1 MRNVTDATS
10 PTPPPSAPSEP
21 SAPPAPAATNPDGPV
36 PEQIATITAGYG
48 FDTPSLLFGSAV
60 FEDTIY
66 PEAKVRIPLS
76 VMNRHG
82 LVAGATGTGKTK
94 TLQLMAEQLAAQGVP
109 VFLADIK
116 GDLSG
121 MSVAGEP
128 NPKIEERCAS
138 MGLAWEPKGYPVEYL
153 SLGGM
158 GQGVPIRTSVTS
170 FGPVLMSKVLGLN
183 ATQES
188 SLGLVFHYA
197 DQRGLL
203 IDDLKDLR
211 EVISYLTSDEG
222 KGDLKELGGLSAA
235 TAGVILR
242 ELITFSAQGAD
253 VFFGLPEFDT
263 ASLLRTA
270 SDGRGMVTML
280 ELPAVQDRPALF
292 STFLMWLLADMYHD
306 LPEVGDLE
314 KPKLVFFFDEA
325 HLLFNEASK
334 QFLDAIQQTVRLIRS
349 KGVGI
354 FFVTQSPKDVPGDVL
369 AQLGNRVQHA
379 LRAFTPDDAKALKA
393 AVSTYPTSEYD
404 LNKVLTSL
412 GTGEAVITVLS
423 EKGAPTPVAWTR
435 MRAPESLMAPAPTE
449 TMTQIIS
456 ASPLNAVYATAQD
469 RESAYET
476 LKAAT
481 QQQAAAAA
489 AAAAAEAQAKAD
501 AAAAAAQA
509 KTDAAAAKEA
519 EKAQAAADKAR
530 VAAEKEAE
538 RARVAAEKEAAA
550 AAKRQAAQ
558 PTVVESVLGNSAVKS
573 MLRSAGTAL
582 GREIT
587 RNLFGTA
594 RRR

>member
-1 MRNVTDATS
+1 
-10 PTPPPSAPSEP
+10 
-21 SAPPAPAATNPDGPV
+21 
-36 PEQIATITAGYG
+36 
-48 FDTPSLLFGSAV
+48 
-60 FEDTIY
+60 
-66 PEAKVRIPLS
+66 
-76 VMNRHG
+76 
-82 LVAGATGTGKTK
+82 
-94 TLQLMAEQLAAQGVP
+94 
-109 VFLADIK
+109 
-116 GDLSG
+116 
-121 MSVAGEP
+121 
-128 NPKIEERCAS
+128 
-138 MGLAWEPKGYPVEYL
+138 
-153 SLGGM
+153 
-158 GQGVPIRTSVTS
+158 
-170 FGPVLMSKVLGLN
+170 
-183 ATQES
+183 
-188 SLGLVFHYA
+188 
-197 DQRGLL
+197 
-203 IDDLKDLR
+203 
-211 EVISYLTSDEG
+211 
-222 KGDLKELGGLSAA
+222 
-235 TAGVILR
+235 
-242 ELITFSAQGAD
+242 
-253 VFFGLPEFDT
+253 
-263 ASLLRTA
+263 
-270 SDGRGMVTML
+270 
-280 ELPAVQDRPALF
+280 LF

-476 LKAAT
+476 LNAAT